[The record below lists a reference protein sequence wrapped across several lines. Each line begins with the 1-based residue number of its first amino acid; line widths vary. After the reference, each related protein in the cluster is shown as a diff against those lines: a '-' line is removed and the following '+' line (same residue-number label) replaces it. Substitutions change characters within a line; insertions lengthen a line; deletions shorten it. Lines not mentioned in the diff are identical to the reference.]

1 MKNSKLDLIQ
11 SISEQQQKAEQLQT
25 SLQQLSQTLINFEQL
40 IEQSEKPII
49 NSTTLLHNVQQTT
62 TALESHLRSILIEIK
77 NLSPQAIQT
86 LTTSYTE
93 QIQVLQA
100 QLCNIDISSIET
112 VTTSIDSFSTSIQA
126 LQEEINSQLG
136 NITIDQESLQQSI
149 QDQVQQAIANQSEQ
163 FQNDIQTLITEKLSE
178 QRSKYI
184 LGDDRFW
191 TADSFNRFISGLSNQ
206 YKSEDHRSTARS
218 HSTEHTTNFKS
229 NQNLESI
236 AEISNADRNRPFL
249 KEQNDLLSQQNN
261 LLAEQN
267 NALNQQVSSLKSIL
281 SKYSEVEQSLQNKI
295 SNLKREKKP
304 SRP

>member
-1 MKNSKLDLIQ
+1 MEKNIDSKAISTMKNSKLDLIQ
-11 SISEQQQKAEQLQT
+11 SISEQQQRTEQLQT

-62 TALESHLRSILIEIK
+62 TALELHLRSILIAIK

-112 VTTSIDSFSTSIQA
+112 VTTSIDSFSTSIQT

-149 QDQVQQAIANQSEQ
+149 QDQIQHAIANQSEQ

-184 LGDDRFW
+184 FWGMIGFGLLILSIVLYLGYQTNTNLKTIEAQREVIQQN
-191 TADSFNRFISGLSNQ
+191 TQQISNQ
-206 YKSEDHRSTARS
+206 IK
-218 HSTEHTTNFKS
+218 
-229 NQNLESI
+229 I
-236 AEISNADRNRPFL
+236 
-249 KEQNDLLSQQNN
+249 
-261 LLAEQN
+261 
-267 NALNQQVSSLKSIL
+267 LNQL
-281 SKYSEVEQSLQNKI
+281 
-295 SNLKREKKP
+295 R
-304 SRP
+304 R